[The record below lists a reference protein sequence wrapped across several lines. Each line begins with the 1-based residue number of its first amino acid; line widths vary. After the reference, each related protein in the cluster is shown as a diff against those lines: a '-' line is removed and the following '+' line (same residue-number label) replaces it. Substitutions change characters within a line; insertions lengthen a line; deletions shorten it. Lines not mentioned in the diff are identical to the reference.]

1 MMEIVGCGEKLTQ
14 VAGGENKLLKQ
25 LVTKFFRLR
34 RPKGITFNWK
44 NVRTQHFD
52 PTRFKN

>member
-44 NVRTQHFD
+44 NVRTAAL
-52 PTRFKN
+52 